1 MRSFNEMFEDLLLLD
16 EPMDKY
22 EWIIDYGAGTV
33 GLTSDYFTDENLVRG
48 CTSPLW
54 VAKIDGRLWAW
65 GESSIVNGLASMICD
80 WYNQADSNS
89 RTHFGIS
96 DLESIGLMP
105 ILSMG
110 RQNGVANL
118 INKLKNI

>member
-80 WYNQADSNS
+80 WYNQADGDARNS
-89 RTHFGIS
+89 FGIS

>member
-1 MRSFNEMFEDLLLLD
+1 MADFKEMFDDLLALED
-16 EPMDKY
+16 AADKY

-33 GLTSDYFTDENLVRG
+33 GLSQEFCTDENLVRG

-54 VAKIDGRLWAW
+54 IAKINDRLWSW

-80 WYNQADSNS
+80 WYNQANEEQRNNFSLN
-89 RTHFGIS
+89 T
-96 DLESIGLMP
+96 LASIGLMP
-105 ILSMG
+105 LLSMG

-118 INKLKNI
+118 ITRIKTL

>member
-1 MRSFNEMFEDLLLLD
+1 MQNFNEMFADLLDLEGD
-16 EPMDKY
+16 MDKY
-22 EWIIDYGAGTV
+22 EWIMDYGAGTV
-33 GLTSDYFTDENLVRG
+33 GLAKEFFTEENLVRG

-80 WYNQADSNS
+80 WYNQGSEEQRNNFSVNTLA
-89 RTHFGIS
+89 
-96 DLESIGLMP
+96 SIGLMP
-105 ILSMG
+105 LLSMG

-118 INKLKNI
+118 ISRIKSL

>member
-1 MRSFNEMFEDLLLLD
+1 MRSFNEMFSDLLLLD
-16 EPMDKY
+16 DNTDKY
-22 EWIIDYGAGTV
+22 TWIIDYGAGTV
-33 GLTSDYFTDENLVRG
+33 GLTQEHLTDQNLVRG

-54 VAKIDGRLWAW
+54 VAKINGRLWAW

-80 WYNQADSNS
+80 WYNQASAEQRNS
-89 RTHFGIS
+89 FGVK

-105 ILSMG
+105 LLSMG

-118 INKLKNI
+118 ISRIKSL